1 MIVYWTCKEEDLKKI
16 PSDIN
21 CSLEHD
27 WLLDEGEGTVVFS
40 SLDDTHRTIM
50 SIYPLA
56 TYILKMRDTFAM
68 VEEFDD
74 HLWELKEYRK

>member
-1 MIVYWTCKEEDLKKI
+1 
-16 PSDIN
+16 
-21 CSLEHD
+21 
-27 WLLDEGEGTVVFS
+27 LLDEGEGTVVFY

-74 HLWELKEYRK
+74 HLWELKEYWK